1 MGHVNAGLEFLIAV
15 FNDMWPLV
23 LATFAGAWMA
33 FQHHRHQENRKDIEA
48 RNRAIK
54 YTCFVITSQTDKL
67 VNIYDAFFVGKKTNP
82 NRALQIDPVVIHD
95 DFPGLDMT
103 SLPAAFEGEEYK
115 LMNQTTEAEQEF
127 TEIVELLKSR
137 AARLSALEHL
147 KPESEGGRQRKQS
160 IEQSLGVITDK
171 LYAKL
176 EATITK
182 NTNLI
187 EALKRYI
194 RDSDARV
201 PGALV
206 DYSAWY
212 FLAAAGA
219 VAGVFFFSHWAINS
233 RALLN
238 SGLDI
243 TLVSA
248 VVFAVSLYASLAIGI
263 IVAVLSIFSLTKK
276 LKSFS
281 VYFWTFLISLQ
292 PMVFL
297 LWLDVS

>member
-23 LATFAGAWMA
+23 LATFAGAWIA

-67 VNIYDAFFVGKKTNP
+67 VNIYDTFFVGKKANP
-82 NRALQIDPVVIHD
+82 NRSLKIDPVVIHD
-95 DFPGLDMT
+95 DFPGLEMA

-127 TEIVELLKSR
+127 IEIVELLKSR

-147 KPESEGGRQRKQS
+147 KPETEGGRQRKQS
-160 IEQSLGVITDK
+160 IEQSLGVITEK

-182 NTNLI
+182 NTKLI

-194 RDSDARV
+194 RDSDATV

-212 FLAAAGA
+212 FLAAACA

-233 RALLN
+233 RVLLN